1 MTAMSTEESQEEE
14 HSNLFFQVLSAS
26 SIHIVFKYL
35 ICVVLGNLPYQRAM
49 FLQVFQRKTSSLRD
63 KKFGHLRCHEYM

>member
-49 FLQVFQRKTSSLRD
+49 FLQVFQR
-63 KKFGHLRCHEYM
+63 